1 MMSSS
6 EDSRKLVKLL
16 LGLIFLLMELV
27 EIVDA
32 LRIVERSKFDVAEA
46 AAARGGPGAVEKTE
60 LLAAEPSSL
69 EDSKKVASAISVAD
83 VLDKIGRVFADI
95 KDCIDFRVFIVFR
108 SRLFLSS
115 VAPRQFGSR
124 GTGT

>member
-32 LRIVERSKFDVAEA
+32 LRIVERSKFDVAEVT
-46 AAARGGPGAVEKTE
+46 RGGPGAGEKTE
-60 LLAAEPSSL
+60 LLAVEPSSL
-69 EDSKKVASAISVAD
+69 EDSKKVASAISVTD

-95 KDCIDFRVFIVFR
+95 KDCIDFRVLIVFL

-115 VAPRQFGSR
+115 VAPRQLGSR
-124 GTGT
+124 GTRT